1 MPRTKNWIVFTAG
14 AAASVFLALFASSP
28 IAAADST
35 APPGP
40 AGPGTPAEQSKSA
53 SVPES
58 LKTTAMYM
66 KAIPATPALV
76 LQSSSAFVT
85 SAVATPA
92 EILTASAAAL
102 GAFGVR

>member
-1 MPRTKNWIVFTAG
+1 
-14 AAASVFLALFASSP
+14 
-28 IAAADST
+28 
-35 APPGP
+35 
-40 AGPGTPAEQSKSA
+40 
-53 SVPES
+53 
-58 LKTTAMYM
+58 MYM

-102 GAFGVR
+102 GTFGVK